1 MSNLYQTL
9 FLVLLF
15 TFLGTDCVAT
25 DSPDMDSLSLHLQ
38 EARENKTTPQTLEAF
53 YQLVEVA
60 NFERTWKKVIIICEE
75 AIQFSE
81 EERTFWMRGDFFY
94 EIGKAYAELT
104 KYEEAIDYFEQAV
117 SLRSEDY
124 RRKTL
129 GDAYTEL
136 ALIHRVVG
144 NYQKSYEYYL
154 HLLRVQEAN
163 KDSLKVTR
171 TLYGIGCILFY
182 QDNFSGALD
191 YYKRALKIS
200 EQLGK
205 EKEMSSPL
213 AGIASV
219 YIEKKEYEKAL
230 KYNFK
235 SLEIAKKIDYKV
247 NVAYVLQNIGSCY
260 LGMGQLSK
268 AEEYISQSIEL
279 KKILED
285 PWGLVGSYK
294 DLARIYSQMER
305 HDESIAILQEAMKIA
320 EGIGSNPRKLNIYD
334 IFIESYETAGDTE
347 MANKYLHAYIELKDT
362 LINESSVREMGA
374 AKSGYEVKKR
384 EDKIALLTSQKELLE
399 KEQKIK
405 SLTYYLMGASLLF
418 MLALTFIWFSRFRM
432 QQRMVGLLE
441 EKNDQI
447 HRQNK
452 QLELSNEDL
461 QQFAYVASHDL
472 KEPLRMISSYTTLLK
487 KRYQHLFDDQA
498 EEFMFYVVDA
508 VGRMQVLLDDLLAY
522 SRIETQKG
530 NQKWIES
537 IDVISIVSSNL
548 RMAIT
553 EKNVDVKINYN
564 QLPKINADR
573 SQMIQLFQNLISN
586 AIKFVD
592 TDKPQVEVG
601 FKKAKG
607 KMALFVK
614 DNGIGIDEKSKA
626 KIFEMFHRLHT
637 KEEFEGTG
645 IGLATCKRI
654 VDRHMGEIWVES
666 EKGKG
671 STFFIALPEKD
682 LAASELKMEPAT
694 IA

>member
-1 MSNLYQTL
+1 MSNLYQT
-9 FLVLLF
+9 FLLVFLF
-15 TFLGTDCVAT
+15 TFLGTDCVAS
-25 DSPDMDSLSLHLQ
+25 DNPSMDSLSLHLR
-38 EARENKTTPQTLEAF
+38 EARQKKTVPQTLDAF
-53 YQLVEVA
+53 YQMLDRA
-60 NFERTWKKVIIICEE
+60 IFDRAWRKAIIICEE
-75 AIQFSE
+75 ALQFSE
-81 EERTFWMRGDFFY
+81 EQKTFWRRGDFLY
-94 EIGKAYAELT
+94 QMGMVYSGLT
-104 KYEEAIDYFEQAV
+104 NYHEAINYFNQAV
-117 SLRSEDY
+117 SLKSEDY
-124 RRKTL
+124 QENSL
-129 GDAYTEL
+129 SEAYTEL
-136 ALIHRVVG
+136 AMTHRVIG

-154 HLLRVQEAN
+154 HLLRVQEAE
-163 KDSLKVTR
+163 KDSLSVSK

-182 QDNFSGALD
+182 QDNFPGALE
-191 YYKRALKIS
+191 YYDRALALS
-200 EQLGK
+200 EVLGR
-205 EKEMSSPL
+205 EQEVSSSL
-213 AGIASV
+213 GGIASV
-219 YIEKKEYEKAL
+219 YIENKEYEKAL
-230 KYNFK
+230 EYNLR
-235 SLEIAKKIDYKV
+235 SLAIAKKINHKV
-247 NVAYVLQNIGSCY
+247 NVSYIVQNIGSCY
-260 LGMGQLSK
+260 IGMGQLSK
-268 AEEYISQSIEL
+268 AEEYIQESILL
-279 KKILED
+279 KKQLED

-294 DLARIYSQMER
+294 SLARIYSQMER
-305 HDESIAILQEAMKIA
+305 HDESIIILQEAMDIA
-320 EGIGSNPRKLNIYD
+320 EGIGSNPRKLKIYE
-334 IFIESYETAGDTE
+334 IFIESYESAEDME
-347 MANKYLHAYIELKDT
+347 MANKYLHAYINLKDT

-432 QQRMVGLLE
+432 QKRLVGLLE

-487 KRYQHLFDDQA
+487 KRYQHLFDEQA
-498 EEFMFYVVDA
+498 DEFMFYVVDA
-508 VGRMQVLLDDLLAY
+508 VDRMQVLLDDLLAY
-522 SRIETQKG
+522 SRIETREG
-530 NQKWIES
+530 NQQWIES
-537 IDVISIVSSNL
+537 IDVISIVGSNL
-548 RMAIT
+548 RMAVT
-553 EKNVDVKINYN
+553 EKNVDLKVNYE
-564 QLPKINADR
+564 QLPKICADR

-592 TDKPQVEVG
+592 TDQPEVEVG
-601 FKKAKG
+601 FKKANG

-654 VDRHMGEIWVES
+654 VDRHLGEIWVES

-671 STFFIALPEKD
+671 STFFIALPEKSI
-682 LAASELKMEPAT
+682 AVSELKMEPVLS
-694 IA
+694 